1 MYTMID
7 SFVFFFNE
15 YEGFLPLIFMFIFGS
30 IIGSFL
36 NVIIYRIPLSLN
48 IDFIEDIKRNNI
60 NTTKEIDVFYEKN
73 KNLSLLTP
81 SKCPCCN
88 NKIKPWFNI
97 PLFGFFLT
105 KGKCSI
111 CKNKISYQYPLIE
124 LINAIGYL
132 SILML
137 SNSMGLNELLLMA
150 SFSILLAISV
160 IDLKEHIIPDVLVF
174 PLLFIGLFLSKN
186 ENIIID
192 VCLISL
198 FLYSFVYIY
207 KNIRKIDFIIGFGD
221 VKLFIACSAW
231 IGALSSMYLI
241 LLSCFVGVFIAI
253 INKKTAIP
261 FGPSIIFSLLIISL
275 YNY

>member
-1 MYTMID
+1 MID
-7 SFVFFFNE
+7 SFVFFFNQ
-15 YEGFLPLIFMFIFGS
+15 YEGFLPIIFIFIFGS

-48 IDFIEDIKRNNI
+48 IEFINDIKRNKI
-60 NTTKEIDVFYEKN
+60 ETTKEMDSFYEKN

-88 NKIKPWFNI
+88 NNIKPWFNI

-105 KGKCSI
+105 KGKCST

-124 LINAIGYL
+124 FINGLGYIAILII
-132 SILML
+132 
-137 SNSMGLNELLLMA
+137 SNNMGLNELLIMI

-160 IDLKEHIIPDVLVF
+160 IDIKEHIIPDVLVF
-174 PLLFIGLFLSKN
+174 PFLFIGLFLSKN
-186 ENIIID
+186 EDIIID
-192 VCLISL
+192 VFLISL
-198 FLYSFVYIY
+198 FLYSFIYIY
-207 KNIRKIDFIIGFGD
+207 KYIRKIDFIMGFGD
-221 VKLFIACSAW
+221 LKLFIACSAW
-231 IGALSSMYLI
+231 LGLLTSIHLI
-241 LLSCFVGVFIAI
+241 LLSCFIGIFFAI

-261 FGPSIIFSLLIISL
+261 FGPSIVFSLLIISL